1 MIGSE
6 KHPINRNIRRNMI
19 MALQETVD
27 GIEINYSERRP
38 RASAWCAKGSG
49 RTTYAATRA
58 DVVAIHK
65 KKLELNREC
74 EEMIRHCN
82 EVIFKLQNR

>member
-1 MIGSE
+1 MIGSG

-38 RASAWCAKGSG
+38 RASAW
-49 RTTYAATRA
+49 YAATRA

-65 KKLELNREC
+65 KKLELDREC